1 MNLKEMNKANVKKE
15 KKKNIFNSNISNI
28 LGSLISLGKG
38 TFKSS
43 FIHNN
48 IEI

>member
-15 KKKNIFNSNISNI
+15 KKNIFNSNISNI